1 MHSNTQQLKDF
12 QSIFKHDMDQIG
24 QPQGNCL
31 GFDLF
36 APVEFA
42 LESEDKNADFGSVQS
57 PTGDTQDPSEL
68 GELQLDNGSDCDSR
82 VDIGIDVDLAQYDE
96 PCSHSSSATITSPNL
111 ELVPSTDNC
120 HEPTHSP
127 DPLQTKDIPNY

>member
-1 MHSNTQQLKDF
+1 MGPSTNEMHSNTQQLKDF

-42 LESEDKNADFGSVQS
+42 LESEDVSRMLINAPYEGQPGES
-57 PTGDTQDPSEL
+57 PEL
-68 GELQLDNGSDCDSR
+68 GNNHYHDMA
-82 VDIGIDVDLAQYDE
+82 VD
-96 PCSHSSSATITSPNL
+96 
-111 ELVPSTDNC
+111 
-120 HEPTHSP
+120 
-127 DPLQTKDIPNY
+127 